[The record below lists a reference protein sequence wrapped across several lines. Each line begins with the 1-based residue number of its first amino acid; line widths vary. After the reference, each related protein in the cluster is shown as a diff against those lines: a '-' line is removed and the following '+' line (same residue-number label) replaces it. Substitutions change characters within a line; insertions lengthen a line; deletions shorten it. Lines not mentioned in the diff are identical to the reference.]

1 MTSHLHIVGQATT
14 KRTESSESHSHGLS
28 TVAYIQTNSTGDI
41 TRPRW
46 KSAMLARVLAMAVC
60 LSVCLSVTSRCS
72 VGRDGRSNLVLARGL
87 LSTSPTLCFQE
98 IQVSTKVRIGLVP
111 SGTPDLENF
120 ATAYGSSNVLSISLE
135 KDGRSERDKLDRRRS
150 TKLIIP
156 SSSDARPLQFIAEI
170 VQLCLQH
177 DFVAR
182 VS

>member
-1 MTSHLHIVGQATT
+1 MEVCYASAGTSYG
-14 KRTESSESHSHGLS
+14 
-28 TVAYIQTNSTGDI
+28 
-41 TRPRW
+41 
-46 KSAMLARVLAMAVC
+46 RVSVC

-98 IQVSTKVRIGLVP
+98 IQVSTKIRIVP

-135 KDGRSERDKLDRRRS
+135 KGGRSERDELDRRRS

-177 DFVAR
+177 DSDAR

>member
-1 MTSHLHIVGQATT
+1 
-14 KRTESSESHSHGLS
+14 
-28 TVAYIQTNSTGDI
+28 
-41 TRPRW
+41 
-46 KSAMLARVLAMAVC
+46 MLARVLAMTLC
-60 LSVCLSVTSRCS
+60 LSVCVCLSQVNVLSKGMNDLICF
-72 VGRDGRSNLVLARGL
+72 LARGL